1 MKRFLAI
8 SLAVASALAVA
19 SVVIFTTTAGARST
33 MAHPKL
39 LGAVGKNNAFVITL
53 KTTNGK
59 LVKTIPTG
67 TYTFVIHDYSSMH
80 AFSLD
85 GPHGFSHD
93 FTTIPAVTTKT
104 ATLKL
109 KKGKYKYYCPNH
121 ESIMFHFFTVK

>member
-1 MKRFLAI
+1 MKRIAGSAI
-8 SLAVASALAVA
+8 VVAAVIALALGA
-19 SVVIFTTTAGARST
+19 TAGARTT

-39 LGAVGKNNAFVITL
+39 FGAVGKNGAFVITL
-53 KTTNGK
+53 KGANKK
-59 LVKTIPTG
+59 LVKTIPAG

-104 ATLKL
+104 TTLKL